1 MDTSE
6 PAPHLDPASI
16 SAAPDHSGRTR
27 TYDAVIKR
35 VGASAAAVLVGLG
48 TAAIVRRN
56 PAASLAGAT
65 VVHVAA
71 LLVAGW
77 LLIGVGLW
85 LVRGPGGRL
94 LAAAGFAWFV
104 TEWNNPAVGSS
115 VVFAIGLIGY
125 AACPAFVTDGTL
137 AAARRE
143 GRPAVD
149 RAAVGMAYLGS
160 LVLLGLAPRSSS
172 NPGRRDAPTAR
183 PTSLLSP
190 ARPDSSSAL
199 QHVGMWFGVVWSAG
213 LALLVV
219 RRLVRSPAAARRA
232 SAPLLVPLTV
242 YLVAVLF
249 GYIHAVG
256 DGELVVDQMA
266 RRLWS
271 VEAVALIV
279 LPLGFVAGAI
289 RARRA
294 RQSMARAV
302 VALAES
308 PAPGELT
315 ATLARTLGDPELQ
328 IAYPMSD
335 GRHVDD
341 AGNAVD
347 VAPGKGRAT
356 TVVVRQGR
364 TVAVLVHR
372 SELLDDPRLVAA
384 ATSAA
389 ALALEHERLSAE
401 EAAQLVLLRQ
411 SFERLV
417 ARADAELQR
426 LGRDLH
432 DGAQQSLVGALLELQ
447 LMRSRVDGHEPEA
460 AVHLGAADAE
470 LRRMIEQVRTMA
482 SSLHPAVLSD
492 YGLAAAIGALAER
505 SDSPVLVRTATDE
518 RFPPEV
524 ESAVYR
530 AVVAS
535 AQTGP
540 VTVDLA
546 HHDGRL
552 VLDIDAAAAP
562 PDLGDVHDRVRALDG
577 ELDVARQAARSHI
590 RVVIPCAS

>member
-1 MDTSE
+1 M
-6 PAPHLDPASI
+6 
-16 SAAPDHSGRTR
+16 
-27 TYDAVIKR
+27 
-35 VGASAAAVLVGLG
+35 AVLL
-48 TAAIVRRN
+48 
-56 PAASLAGAT
+56 
-65 VVHVAA
+65 
-71 LLVAGW
+71 
-77 LLIGVGLW
+77 
-85 LVRGPGGRL
+85 
-94 LAAAGFAWFV
+94 
-104 TEWNNPAVGSS
+104 
-115 VVFAIGLIGY
+115 
-125 AACPAFVTDGTL
+125 
-137 AAARRE
+137 
-143 GRPAVD
+143 
-149 RAAVGMAYLGS
+149 
-160 LVLLGLAPRSSS
+160 
-172 NPGRRDAPTAR
+172 
-183 PTSLLSP
+183 
-190 ARPDSSSAL
+190 
-199 QHVGMWFGVVWSAG
+199 
-213 LALLVV
+213 
-219 RRLVRSPAAARRA
+219 
-232 SAPLLVPLTV
+232 
-242 YLVAVLF
+242 

-302 VALAES
+302 VALADS
-308 PAPGELT
+308 PRPGELT

-328 IAYPMSD
+328 IAYPLSD

-356 TVVVRQGR
+356 TAVVRQGR

-432 DGAQQSLVGALLELQ
+432 DGAQQSLVGAVAGAPAHAVLES
-447 LMRSRVDGHEPEA
+447 MATSRRRPSTSGRPTPNCAACSNRSARWRRA
-460 AVHLGAADAE
+460 SI
-470 LRRMIEQVRTMA
+470 LR
-482 SSLHPAVLSD
+482 SLSD

-540 VTVDLA
+540 VTVDLG

-562 PDLGDVHDRVRALDG
+562 PDLGDVHDRVAALDG